1 MITIKSDK
9 LAYGINFPTSLN
21 ELTPEVLK
29 GISEDIKL
37 PKHYCIVALAFKT
50 KIFDFVASMTAKQKT
65 SLGVTPIL
73 CKISD
78 EDSKAI
84 NAEVGDKII
93 MDRSSLERG
102 SHLNI
107 NISINS
113 NAARNYFEKD
123 KDLVK
128 SILTSTTTS
137 IDVTQ
142 NIIILEFKICPV
154 NDINAAIPMNY
165 ATIDPF
171 IINDTKLN

>member
-9 LAYGINFPTSLN
+9 LSYGINFPTSLN
-21 ELTPEVLK
+21 ELNSEILNN
-29 GISEDIKL
+29 ISEDIKL
-37 PKHYCIVALAFKT
+37 PKHYCIIALAFKT
-50 KIFDFVASMTAKQKT
+50 KIFDFVASLSAKQRT
-65 SLGVTPIL
+65 SIGVTPIL

-78 EDSKAI
+78 EDSKEI
-84 NAEVGDKII
+84 NANVGDKII

-113 NAARNYFEKD
+113 NNARAYFEKD

-128 SILTSTTTS
+128 SIINSSTTD

-154 NDINAAIPMNY
+154 NDINAAIPIDYNN
-165 ATIDPF
+165 IDPF
-171 IINDTKLN
+171 IVRDINLN